1 MSLLSGI
8 RFGSVRFDLFR
19 FGPPRRNGT
28 PHAAATAIRRPDAAH
43 PPPDRF
49 RLPKRRNHVRTPSD
63 FRAASR
69 RPAAPCPAALPAP
82 RPPFSPLPPA
92 LHPGNS
98 VAAYVRRTA
107 PVLSGPL
114 RSSPVLSGPLRSS
127 PVLSGPLRS
136 SPVPSPV
143 LSGPLRSS
151 PVLSG
156 PLRSPAARCARR
168 PHSASCASLPRY
180 GLRRPSSVSSASP
193 RRSPHPPPGGPGR
206 TPDPYSLFSAAARV
220 QPPSSTAPASSARL
234 CVPADPAAALRPLS
248 VRNPPRL
255 ALPLRVPVSGFR
267 PYSSS
272 MPSSLILR

>member
-1 MSLLSGI
+1 MFLLSGI

-28 PHAAATAIRRPDAAH
+28 PPRQPFAGRTQRIRRRAAFVFRSAATTSARHRTFAPPPVGPPRRVRPPCRRHGLHSARCRRPFIR
-43 PPPDRF
+43 P
-49 RLPKRRNHVRTPSD
+49 LRRGI
-63 FRAASR
+63 
-69 RPAAPCPAALPAP
+69 
-82 RPPFSPLPPA
+82 RPP
-92 LHPGNS
+92 HG
-98 VAAYVRRTA
+98 
-107 PVLSGPL
+107 SGPL

-127 PVLSGPLRS
+127 PVLSGPLQS
-136 SPVPSPV
+136 SPVLSGPLQSSPV

-151 PVLSG
+151 PVARSALCPSPAFRVLCFPS
-156 PLRSPAARCARR
+156 PLRTSAAVLRIVR
-168 PHSASCASLPRY
+168 P
-180 GLRRPSSVSSASP
+180 P
-193 RRSPHPPPGGPGR
+193 RRSPHPPPGGPGW

-234 CVPADPAAALRPLS
+234 SVPADPAAALRPLS

>member
-127 PVLSGPLRS
+127 PVLSGPLQS
-136 SPVPSPV
+136 SPV

-151 PVLSG
+151 PVARSALCPSPAFRVLCFPS
-156 PLRSPAARCARR
+156 PLRTSAAVLRIVR
-168 PHSASCASLPRY
+168 P
-180 GLRRPSSVSSASP
+180 P

-234 CVPADPAAALRPLS
+234 SVPADPAAALRPLS

>member
-114 RSSPVLSGPLRSS
+114 RSSPVLSGRPQRAVPVARIPRLVLPFPATDFGGRPPYRPPPHDAHRIRRPAVPAGRPIRIPSFPRPPGFNRRAQPPRPLR
-127 PVLSGPLRS
+127 PGFAFRPIRPLPYARFPSGI
-136 SPVPSPV
+136 
-143 LSGPLRSS
+143 
-151 PVLSG
+151 
-156 PLRSPAARCARR
+156 R
-168 PHSASCASLPRY
+168 PASLF
-180 GLRRPSSVSSASP
+180 
-193 RRSPHPPPGGPGR
+193 RSGFR
-206 TPDPYSLFSAAARV
+206 F
-220 QPPSSTAPASSARL
+220 
-234 CVPADPAAALRPLS
+234 
-248 VRNPPRL
+248 
-255 ALPLRVPVSGFR
+255 PVSGFR

>member
-114 RSSPVLSGPLRSS
+114 RSSPVARSALCPSPAFRVLCFPSPLRTSAA
-127 PVLSGPLRS
+127 VLRIVRLPTTLTASAARRSRQDARSVFPLFRGRPGSTAELNRPGLFGPALRS
-136 SPVPSPV
+136 GR
-143 LSGPLRSS
+143 SGRCLTPAFRPESAPPRSS
-151 PVLSG
+151 APGSG
-156 PLRSPAARCARR
+156 FR
-168 PHSASCASLPRY
+168 
-180 GLRRPSSVSSASP
+180 
-193 RRSPHPPPGGPGR
+193 
-206 TPDPYSLFSAAARV
+206 F
-220 QPPSSTAPASSARL
+220 
-234 CVPADPAAALRPLS
+234 
-248 VRNPPRL
+248 
-255 ALPLRVPVSGFR
+255 PVSGPTPPR
-267 PYSSS
+267 CPA
-272 MPSSLILR
+272 P

>member
-136 SPVPSPV
+136 SPV
-143 LSGPLRSS
+143 LSGRPQRAV
-151 PVLSG
+151 PVARIPRLVL
-156 PLRSPAARCARR
+156 PFPATDFGGRPPHRPPPRC
-168 PHSASCASLPRY
+168 
-180 GLRRPSSVSSASP
+180 
-193 RRSPHPPPGGPGR
+193 SPHPPPGGPGR

-255 ALPLRVPVSGFR
+255 ALPLRVPVSGPTPPR
-267 PYSSS
+267 CPA
-272 MPSSLILR
+272 P

>member
-136 SPVPSPV
+136 SPVL

-156 PLRSPAARCARR
+156 RPQRAVPVARIPRLVLPFPATDFGGRPPYRPPPHDAHRIRRPAVPAGRPIRIPSFPRPPGFNRRAQPPRPLRPGFAFRPIRPLPYARFPSGIR
-168 PHSASCASLPRY
+168 PASLF
-180 GLRRPSSVSSASP
+180 
-193 RRSPHPPPGGPGR
+193 RSGFR
-206 TPDPYSLFSAAARV
+206 F
-220 QPPSSTAPASSARL
+220 
-234 CVPADPAAALRPLS
+234 
-248 VRNPPRL
+248 
-255 ALPLRVPVSGFR
+255 PVSGPTPPR
-267 PYSSS
+267 CPA
-272 MPSSLILR
+272 P

>member
-127 PVLSGPLRS
+127 PVLSGRPQRAVPVARIPRLVLPFPATDFGGRPPYRPPPHDAHRIRRPAVPAGRPIRIPSFPRPPGFNRRAQPPRPLR
-136 SPVPSPV
+136 PGFAFRPIRPLPYARFPS
-143 LSGPLRSS
+143 GI
-151 PVLSG
+151 
-156 PLRSPAARCARR
+156 R
-168 PHSASCASLPRY
+168 PASLF
-180 GLRRPSSVSSASP
+180 
-193 RRSPHPPPGGPGR
+193 RSGFR
-206 TPDPYSLFSAAARV
+206 F
-220 QPPSSTAPASSARL
+220 
-234 CVPADPAAALRPLS
+234 
-248 VRNPPRL
+248 
-255 ALPLRVPVSGFR
+255 PVSGFR

>member
-114 RSSPVLSGPLRSS
+114 RS
-127 PVLSGPLRS
+127 
-136 SPVPSPV
+136 
-143 LSGPLRSS
+143 
-151 PVLSG
+151 
-156 PLRSPAARCARR
+156 PAARCARR

-180 GLRRPSSVSSASP
+180 GLRRPSS
-193 RRSPHPPPGGPGR
+193 
-206 TPDPYSLFSAAARV
+206 
-220 QPPSSTAPASSARL
+220 ASSAPHDAHRIRRPA
-234 CVPADPAAALRPLS
+234 VPAGRPIRIPSFPRPPGFNRRAQPPRPLRPGFAF
-248 VRNPPRL
+248 RPIRP
-255 ALPLRVPVSGFR
+255 LPYARFPSGIRPASLFRSGSGSGSGFR

-272 MPSSLILR
+272 MPSSLIFR

>member
-107 PVLSGPL
+107 
-114 RSSPVLSGPLRSS
+114 
-127 PVLSGPLRS
+127 
-136 SPVPSPV
+136 PV

>member
-1 MSLLSGI
+1 MFLLSGI

-28 PHAAATAIRRPDAAH
+28 PPRQPFAGRTQRIRRRAAFVFRSAATTSARHRTFAPPPVGPPRRVRPPCRRHGLHSARCRRPFIR
-43 PPPDRF
+43 P
-49 RLPKRRNHVRTPSD
+49 LRRGI
-63 FRAASR
+63 
-69 RPAAPCPAALPAP
+69 
-82 RPPFSPLPPA
+82 RPP
-92 LHPGNS
+92 HG
-98 VAAYVRRTA
+98 
-107 PVLSGPL
+107 SGPL
-114 RSSPVLSGPLRSS
+114 RSSPVARIALC
-127 PVLSGPLRS
+127 
-136 SPVPSPV
+136 PSPAFRV
-143 LSGPLRSS
+143 L
-151 PVLSG
+151 
-156 PLRSPAARCARR
+156 C
-168 PHSASCASLPRY
+168 SLPRY
-180 GLRRPSSVSSASP
+180 GLRRPSSASSASP

-255 ALPLRVPVSGFR
+255 ALPLRVPISGFR

>member
-107 PVLSGPL
+107 
-114 RSSPVLSGPLRSS
+114 
-127 PVLSGPLRS
+127 
-136 SPVPSPV
+136 
-143 LSGPLRSS
+143 

>member
-1 MSLLSGI
+1 MFLLSGI

-28 PHAAATAIRRPDAAH
+28 PPRQPFAGRTQRIRRRAAFVFRSAATTSARHRTFAPPPVGPPRRVQPPCRRHGLHSARCRRPFIRA
-43 PPPDRF
+43 
-49 RLPKRRNHVRTPSD
+49 TPS
-63 FRAASR
+63 RHTSAAR
-69 RPAAPCPAALPAP
+69 
-82 RPPFSPLPPA
+82 
-92 LHPGNS
+92 
-98 VAAYVRRTA
+98 
-107 PVLSGPL
+107 
-114 RSSPVLSGPLRSS
+114 
-127 PVLSGPLRS
+127 
-136 SPVPSPV
+136 
-143 LSGPLRSS
+143 LRSS

>member
-136 SPVPSPV
+136 SPV
-143 LSGPLRSS
+143 LSSPLRSS

-180 GLRRPSSVSSASP
+180 GLRRPSS
-193 RRSPHPPPGGPGR
+193 
-206 TPDPYSLFSAAARV
+206 
-220 QPPSSTAPASSARL
+220 ASSAPTML
-234 CVPADPAAALRPLS
+234 TASAARRSRQDARSVFPLFRGRPGSTAELNRPGLFGPALRSGRSGRCLTPAFRPES
-248 VRNPPRL
+248 APPRSS
-255 ALPLRVPVSGFR
+255 APGSGFR

>member
-1 MSLLSGI
+1 MFLLSGI

-28 PHAAATAIRRPDAAH
+28 PPRQPFAGRTQRIRRRAAFVFRSAATTSARHRTFAPPPVGPPRRVRPPCRRHGLHSARCRRPFIR
-43 PPPDRF
+43 P
-49 RLPKRRNHVRTPSD
+49 LRRGI
-63 FRAASR
+63 
-69 RPAAPCPAALPAP
+69 
-82 RPPFSPLPPA
+82 RPP
-92 LHPGNS
+92 HG
-98 VAAYVRRTA
+98 
-107 PVLSGPL
+107 SGPL

-127 PVLSGPLRS
+127 PVARSALCPSPAFRVLCFPSPLRTS
-136 SPVPSPV
+136 AAV
-143 LSGPLRSS
+143 LRI
-151 PVLSG
+151 V
-156 PLRSPAARCARR
+156 R
-168 PHSASCASLPRY
+168 P
-180 GLRRPSSVSSASP
+180 P

-234 CVPADPAAALRPLS
+234 SVPADPAAALRPLS

>member
-1 MSLLSGI
+1 MARRRGSHSPAGRSASAAGPLS
-8 RFGSVRFDLFR
+8 SSEA
-19 FGPPRRNGT
+19 PQPR
-28 PHAAATAIRRPDAAH
+28 PHAIGLSRRLPSARRAVSGRPAGATASIH
-43 PPPDRF
+43 
-49 RLPKRRNHVRTPSD
+49 
-63 FRAASR
+63 
-69 RPAAPCPAALPAP
+69 PAAAGP
-82 RPPFSPLPPA
+82 SSG
-92 LHPGNS
+92 HS

-107 PVLSGPL
+107 
-114 RSSPVLSGPLRSS
+114 
-127 PVLSGPLRS
+127 
-136 SPVPSPV
+136 
-143 LSGPLRSS
+143 

-180 GLRRPSSVSSASP
+180 GLRRPSSASSAPP

-255 ALPLRVPVSGFR
+255 ALPLRVPGSGFR

>member
-114 RSSPVLSGPLRSS
+114 RSSPVARSALCPSPAFRVLCFPSPLRTSAA
-127 PVLSGPLRS
+127 VLRIVRLPTTLTAS
-136 SPVPSPV
+136 
-143 LSGPLRSS
+143 
-151 PVLSG
+151 
-156 PLRSPAARCARR
+156 AARRSRQDAR
-168 PHSASCASLPRY
+168 
-180 GLRRPSSVSSASP
+180 SVFP
-193 RRSPHPPPGGPGR
+193 LFRGR
-206 TPDPYSLFSAAARV
+206 
-220 QPPSSTAPASSARL
+220 PSSTAELNRPGLFGPALRSGRSGRCLTPAFRPESAPPRSSA
-234 CVPADPAAALRPLS
+234 
-248 VRNPPRL
+248 
-255 ALPLRVPVSGFR
+255 PVSGFR

>member
-114 RSSPVLSGPLRSS
+114 RS
-127 PVLSGPLRS
+127 
-136 SPVPSPV
+136 
-143 LSGPLRSS
+143 
-151 PVLSG
+151 
-156 PLRSPAARCARR
+156 PAARCARR

-255 ALPLRVPVSGFR
+255 ALPLRFPVSGPTPPR
-267 PYSSS
+267 CPA
-272 MPSSLILR
+272 P